1 MSNAAM
7 ETFLHSP
14 HWRFLTAQSPN
25 RLAKL
30 PNTNHISRMKM
41 CMSGIQQNTVLT
53 QDAAKR
59 QSFSPNPQKSSC
71 FAYLLQK
78 IVSNL
83 LTQKA
88 IISLQLGSSWWQ
100 RPSVPR
106 GIHEEGP
113 FVRAYYDWGEKVII
127 RCLSCRLPV
136 HMTAHHSA
144 VQPHLSPRSAWVLT
158 GVFQGVRE
166 DCHLQMSWHELYS
179 TVFRGENKP

>member
-41 CMSGIQQNTVLT
+41 CMPGIQQNTVLT

-88 IISLQLGSSWWQ
+88 IISLQLGNSWWQ

-113 FVRAYYDWGEKVII
+113 FVRSPLGVWLRGESHNKVSVLQTPCAYDSSSL
-127 RCLSCRLPV
+127 CCPAPS
-136 HMTAHHSA
+136 
-144 VQPHLSPRSAWVLT
+144 SPRPAVHGS
-158 GVFQGVRE
+158 
-166 DCHLQMSWHELYS
+166 
-179 TVFRGENKP
+179 